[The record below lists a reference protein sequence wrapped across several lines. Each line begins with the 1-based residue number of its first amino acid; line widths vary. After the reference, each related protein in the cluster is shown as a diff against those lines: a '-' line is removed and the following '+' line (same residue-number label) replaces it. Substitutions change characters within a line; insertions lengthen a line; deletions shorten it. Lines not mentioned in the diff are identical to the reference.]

1 MNDMELHSGIAA
13 AADLLLSEPG
23 TIGLYEVCG
32 DVRHNMGVRG
42 DREIKRVTLEV
53 VRELLSRGA
62 RPGNFKYYGST
73 EFIYWNEQDPDEVIA
88 RIDHEWDPAI
98 GSPSIDDICWFEC
111 PPSGLAKP

>member
-1 MNDMELHSGIAA
+1 MNDMEMRSEIAA

-32 DVRHNMGVRG
+32 DVRHKMRVHG
-42 DREIKRVTLEV
+42 DQEIKRVTLEV

-73 EFIYWNEQDPDEVIA
+73 EFVYWNERSPDEVIA
-88 RIDHEWDPAI
+88 RIDHEWDPTK
-98 GSPSIDDICWFEC
+98 GSPSIDDVCWFEY
-111 PPSGLAKP
+111 PGRELAKP